1 VLGALYGTANII
13 VPVAALGL
21 VIPVVYSLL
30 EFHVP
35 DDVWIPNPCPAAFML
50 KV

>member
-1 VLGALYGTANII
+1 VLGALYGTANVI
-13 VPVAALGL
+13 VPVAALAF

-35 DDVWIPNPCPAAFML
+35 DDV
-50 KV
+50 